1 MAAHLSPHLAH
12 RLPARTASRHRPGRR
27 RWYGAS
33 ALALVLALTGCGTA
47 ADRDAE
53 RPTRPATATATAS
66 ATATATTRAPLT
78 RERLRVD
85 GRTRAY
91 LLHRPAEGGDGRRPL
106 VIAFHGRGASA
117 AEMREQSRLE
127 EDARARGTLVAYP
140 EGLRAAWGA
149 GTQVTRQRPDVDA
162 DVRFAEALIGD
173 LVRTERA
180 DPHRVYA
187 VGFSNG
193 GSMALRLA
201 AQRPGLLAGTAS
213 VSGQLPSG
221 AAAVRPTG
229 PVPVLI
235 VYGADDPVR
244 PLAGLPHPAPA
255 PAGEEPV
262 TPTLSARASAEA
274 FAKANKAGRPVTE
287 SEKGFDRTVWRPGP
301 AGDDVRLVVVH
312 GAGHSW
318 PGSSLTPPKGFGA
331 TSTALSA
338 TRTVL
343 DFFTPAHR

>member
-1 MAAHLSPHLAH
+1 MAAYPTSHPS
-12 RLPARTASRHRPGRR
+12 R
-27 RWYGAS
+27 RWYG
-33 ALALVLALTGCGTA
+33 ALALVLALAGCGTT
-47 ADRDAE
+47 ADRDAG
-53 RPTRPATATATAS
+53 RPTGPTTATATATAS
-66 ATATATTRAPLT
+66 ATSTASALLT
-78 RERLRVD
+78 REHLRVD

-91 LLHRPAEGGDGRRPL
+91 LLHRPAGGGDGRRPL
-106 VIAFHGRGASA
+106 VVAFHGRGATA

-127 EDARARGTLVAYP
+127 EDARARGMLVVYP
-140 EGLRAAWGA
+140 EGLRTAWGA
-149 GTQVTRQRPDVDA
+149 GTQVTRQRPDTDA
-162 DVRFAEALIGD
+162 DVRFVEALIGE

-180 DPHRVYA
+180 DPQRAYA

-193 GSMALRLA
+193 GSMALRMA
-201 AQRPGLLAGTAS
+201 AERPGLLAGAAS

-221 AAAVRPTG
+221 PAAVRPTG

-244 PLAGLPHPAPA
+244 PLAGLPHPDPA

-262 TPTLSARASAEA
+262 TPTRSARASAEM
-274 FAKANKAGRPVTE
+274 FASANKAGPAATE

-301 AGDDVRLVVVH
+301 TGADVRLIVVH

-318 PGSSLTPPKGFGA
+318 PGSAITPPEGFGP

-338 TRTVL
+338 TSTVL
-343 DFFTPAHR
+343 EFFTSAHG